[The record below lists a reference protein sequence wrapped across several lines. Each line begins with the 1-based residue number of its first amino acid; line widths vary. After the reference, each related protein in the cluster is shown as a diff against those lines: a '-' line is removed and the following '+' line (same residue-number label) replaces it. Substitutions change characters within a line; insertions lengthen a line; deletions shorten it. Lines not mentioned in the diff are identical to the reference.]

1 MSNEIAVMRDGKVAH
16 GFIGV
21 GITDV
26 TPENAKFFD
35 SKDNRGA
42 IVTQI
47 TPNAPGA
54 KAGLRVGD
62 LITSVDGHSVNDASS
77 LQVIVEQ
84 TKPGT
89 AVKLAVMRDGK
100 NMEIPVTLEK
110 MGARDKEEVASQEG
124 GKPRWGL
131 GLGELTPDV
140 RQQIQAND
148 DVKGAVIER
157 VLPGSP
163 ADNAGLRPGDVIIS
177 VNRHETGSVSDVQ
190 KALGNVPK
198 GQDALLLVWSNGGNT
213 FRVMHSQQGEGA

>member
-1 MSNEIAVMRDGKVAH
+1 VEELMRDGKVTH

-42 IVTQI
+42 IVTQV

-54 KAGLRVGD
+54 KAGLKVGD
-62 LITSVDGHSVNDASS
+62 LIASVDGHNVSDASA
-77 LQVIVEQ
+77 LQVMIEQ
-84 TKPGT
+84 SHSGT
-89 AVKLAVMRDGK
+89 TVKLAVVRDGK
-100 NMEIPVTLEK
+100 NMEVPVTLEK
-110 MGARDKEEVASQEG
+110 MGARDKEEVANNEG
-124 GKPRWGL
+124 GKPRWGI

-148 DVKGAVIER
+148 DVKGAVVQR

-177 VNRHETGSVSDVQ
+177 VNRHETQSVSDVQ
-190 KALGNVPK
+190 KALANVPK
-198 GQDALLLVWSNGGNT
+198 GQDALVLVWSNGGNT
-213 FRVMHSQQGEGA
+213 FRVMHSSEGEGA